1 MEKFIIPFF
10 GLKEGKHEFNFS
22 IDRTFFEAFE
32 NSLLDDAEIEL
43 KLKLE
48 KKSSML
54 ILDFKAKGKTRVP
67 CDRCGE
73 DFDLTIKTK
82 ERIFVKFG
90 DESFEQTDD
99 IIIVGQGMHELDI
112 SHPVYEML
120 ALSLPNKRV
129 HKKLVDC
136 NQVVIERLK
145 EFKSVENDI
154 DEEEENTDPRW
165 DALKKLK

>member
-48 KKSSML
+48 KTSSML
-54 ILDFKAKGKTRVP
+54 ILDFKAKGKTRLP

-73 DFDLTIKTK
+73 DFDLTIKSK

-90 DESFEQTDD
+90 DESFDQTDD
-99 IIIVGQGMHELDI
+99 ILVVSQDTHEIDI
-112 SHPVYEML
+112 AHPVYEML
-120 ALSLPNKRV
+120 VLSLPNKRI
-129 HKKLVDC
+129 HKKTVEC
-136 NQVVIERLK
+136 NQEVIQRLV
-145 EFKSVENDI
+145 EFKSVENEI
-154 DEEEENTDPRW
+154 EEDNIDPRW